1 MNFLLPIAA
10 AILQAGSFTLDK
22 TILSLKG
29 ITYKQYIGI
38 SFPLIFLVTIIIYSI
53 FRPPLLAPELY
64 AGNLKWL
71 LLVSLGFIIVTNLFY
86 YRALDNDKLGEI
98 QTLDLLHNVP
108 VIIFSSIIF
117 ADERNLAIII
127 PALIASLAIIW
138 SHWNH
143 NHFEIKKFTRVYFL
157 WTLLIAPFG
166 APIAKSLLA
175 VWNPISLSLV
185 RDGSMALIL
194 GPLFSKYSK
203 RASATALLFLVATN
217 MLTTIAWILFYFSYQ
232 RSGIVYT
239 LLIFSLQPLL
249 VYFASLVF
257 LKEKFHKK
265 KFIAFLVV
273 LASIAAAQIMS

>member
-1 MNFLLPIAA
+1 MSFFLPIAA

-38 SFPLIFLVTIIIYSI
+38 SFPLIFLVTIAIYAI
-53 FRPPLLAPELY
+53 FRPPVLAPELY
-64 AGNLKWL
+64 EGNLKWL
-71 LLVSLGFIIVTNLFY
+71 LLVSLGFIIITNLFY
-86 YRALDNDKLGEI
+86 YRALDNDSLGEI
-98 QTLDLLHNVP
+98 QTLDLFRNVP

-117 ADERNLAIII
+117 ADERNAAVII
-127 PALIASLAIIW
+127 PALVASLVIIW

-143 NHFEIKKFTRVYFL
+143 HHFEIKKFTKVYFV
-157 WTLLIAPFG
+157 WTLLISPFG
-166 APIAKSLLA
+166 APIAKSLLS

-203 RASATALLFLVATN
+203 KSSARAFLLLVATN
-217 MLTTIAWILFYFSYQ
+217 MLTTVAWILYYFSYQ

-239 LLIFSLQPLL
+239 VLIFSLQPLL
-249 VYFASLVF
+249 VYFASLIF

-273 LASIAAAQIMS
+273 LASIAVAQIMN